1 VSGRL
6 TAYLFRYQLRD
17 LVVLRAGL
25 PTFMAVFF
33 GWMILKTDG
42 ANVNWN
48 GPDGERLTR
57 DIVNMFGTYV
67 FIPLATFLG
76 AARLV
81 TDDRSNGYFRFLFSK
96 PVSIVRF
103 YVQQW
108 VAYGLTVMAIAGL
121 LALWLQANTTT
132 VPVQELMAVIGLN
145 WILVGG
151 IGFLLTVITNYDALM
166 LVIIWTVSK
175 VLHAFKDAENTAM
188 WPWLQ
193 QLTRLS
199 VPTQKLTYVQAELL
213 AGNPLPLP
221 HTLHIVAYGLLAFV
235 AGLIILRKTSF
246 SR

>member
-1 VSGRL
+1 MTGRI
-6 TAYLFRYQLRD
+6 TAYFFRYQLRD

-33 GWMILKTDG
+33 GWMVLKTDG
-42 ANVNWN
+42 ARVNWG

-96 PVSIVRF
+96 PVSILRF

-108 VAYGLTVMAIAGL
+108 VGYGLAVMVITGL

-132 VPVQELMAVIGLN
+132 VPVQELVAVVGLN

-151 IGFLLTVITNYDALM
+151 VGFLLTVVTNYDAL
-166 LVIIWTVSK
+166 LFVIIWTVSK
-175 VLHAFKDAENTAM
+175 VLHALKDAENTPM

-193 QLTRLS
+193 QVTRLL
-199 VPTQKLTYVQAELL
+199 VPTQKLAHVQAELL
-213 AGNPLPLP
+213 AGNPLPVP
-221 HTLHIVAYGLLAFV
+221 QTIHVVAYGLLTFV
-235 AGLIILRKTSF
+235 AGAIILRKTSF